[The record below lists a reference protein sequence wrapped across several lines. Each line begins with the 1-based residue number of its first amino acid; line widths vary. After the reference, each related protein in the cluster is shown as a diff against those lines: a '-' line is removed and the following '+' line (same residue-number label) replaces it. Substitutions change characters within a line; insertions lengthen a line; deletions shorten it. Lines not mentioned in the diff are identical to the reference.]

1 MFLSF
6 YSRFKILETNE
17 QKIVLH
23 QIRWH
28 AQTAFLLSAFV
39 RALTSRW
46 DAGIWKAA
54 AVEKEVTRKLVNE
67 NDALCK
73 WSRVH
78 CRTVLTF
85 FEQSLAKPGSA
96 TCLSASLIVLLFLI
110 FLMSLRFELEN
121 NLQKSNFYI
130 LFEYKVI
137 FFFISNY

>member
-6 YSRFKILETNE
+6 YSRFKILEANE

-78 CRTVLTF
+78 CRTVLLTF

-130 LFEYKVI
+130 LFEKVI
-137 FFFISNY
+137 FFL